1 MIRKGAALLKPGTLL
16 LFVFMAAFGFGVYS
30 WASTSLIETRE
41 DSLNDQNNAIECSTL
56 EISNAGIQTTEN
68 GVKLFFESNKDLEHV
83 NVNF

>member
-56 EISNAGIQTTEN
+56 EISMQ
-68 GVKLFFESNKDLEHV
+68 VSKQLRMVL
-83 NVNF
+83 NFSLSLTKI